1 MSLIPEQWAFLQ
13 DVGRLIEEIGF
24 TGFYASI
31 GDAYR
36 CREYQDILIAK
47 GVSWTYNSRH
57 LSRLAVDINIFTSI
71 DPTVYATASEVIPT
85 VGRFW
90 ESLNEKNIHSLR
102 KGDDDKDLF
111 HFERKIG

>member
-1 MSLIPEQWAFLQ
+1 MSLINEQWEFLQ
-13 DVGRLIEEIGF
+13 DVAQLIVFIAKCNFVG
-24 TGFYASI
+24 TI

-36 CREYQDILIAK
+36 CREYQDMLVAK

-57 LSRLAVDINIFTSI
+57 LSRLAIDINIFLNETPFVFAGV
-71 DPTVYATASEVIPT
+71 DAVIP

-102 KGDDDKDLF
+102 RGDDGKDLF
-111 HFERKIG
+111 HFERKV

>member
-1 MSLIPEQWAFLQ
+1 MSLIPEQWKFLQ
-13 DVGRLIEEIGF
+13 DVGQLIEEIRLNGF
-24 TGFYASI
+24 IGTI

-57 LSRLAVDINIFTSI
+57 LSRLAIDINLFTSGE
-71 DPTVYATASEVIPT
+71 PAVYATASEVIPT

-90 ESLNEKNIHSLR
+90 ESLDEKNIHSLR
-102 KGDDDKDLF
+102 KGDDGKDLF
-111 HFERKIG
+111 HFERKI